1 MWLRITVLAFVLL
14 LPLLVVA
21 AMFGEDITG
30 WLSSGSAPAES
41 SDKIQYD
48 GKGVDGTMG
57 KKTDK

>member
-1 MWLRITVLAFVLL
+1 MWLRITVLAFV

-48 GKGVDGTMG
+48 GKSVDGTMG